1 MNKLAR
7 ALFQPTA
14 AELRA
19 RADAETEVVARED
32 LLLSTRPPLE
42 HPWSSQVYWVEWD
55 EAQAAS
61 RLDEIL
67 DFFRARRQAFVWLV
81 TDRSTPQSLP
91 QTLAERG
98 FIRELEG
105 RILLARLPLSTFDV
119 NAEVRVEEVTD
130 RARMEDAL
138 SVDHPGDASADVDA
152 LIDDR
157 MRRLGSNWHAAVAY
171 VRERPVGT
179 ARWVV
184 HRDLAAVEFA
194 GAETLPAFRR
204 QGVYSTLVAY
214 RLAEGAREG
223 CTSAA
228 IIADGSTS
236 APILLKRGFED
247 HGRATYFLWPVF
259 RSPE

>member
-1 MNKLAR
+1 MNELAR

-19 RADAETEVVARED
+19 RADAETEVVDRED
-32 LLLSTRPPLE
+32 LLLSMRPPLE
-42 HPWSSQVYWVEWD
+42 HPWSSEVYWVKWD
-55 EAQAAS
+55 ETEAAT
-61 RLDEIL
+61 RLDEIVA
-67 DFFRARRQAFVWLV
+67 FFRSRHRAFVWLV

-91 QTLAERG
+91 QALAERG

-105 RILLARLPLSTFDV
+105 RILLARLPLSSFDV
-119 NAEVRVEEVTD
+119 NAAVRVEEVTD

-138 SVDHPGDASADVDA
+138 SVDHPGDASAVIDA

-157 MRRLGSNWHAAVAY
+157 MRRVGSNWHAAVAY
-171 VRERPVGT
+171 VREKPVGT

-184 HRDLAAVEFA
+184 HRDLAVIEFA
-194 GAETLPAFRR
+194 GAETLAAFRR

-214 RLAEGAREG
+214 RLAEAAREG

-247 HGRATYFLWPVF
+247 HGRAAYFLWPVSRF
-259 RSPE
+259 TE